1 MTDSKDSENEVLTLR
16 EVAHILKCCTN
27 QVYEL
32 TRGRSQARMND
43 PLPVFT
49 IHRKMKRVR
58 RADLMRWLDEMVRS
72 QRAEYG
78 ETSQQR
84 ESRQKRELRD
94 RGIERQ

>member
-1 MTDSKDSENEVLTLR
+1 MTDEVLTLR
-16 EVAHILKCCTN
+16 EVARILKCCTN

-32 TRGRSQARMND
+32 TRGRSQARMDD

-58 RADLMRWLDEMVRS
+58 KADLMDWLDKMVKT

-78 ETSQQR
+78 ETARQR
-84 ESRQKRELRD
+84 ESRQKRQATED
-94 RGIERQ
+94 WKNKTS